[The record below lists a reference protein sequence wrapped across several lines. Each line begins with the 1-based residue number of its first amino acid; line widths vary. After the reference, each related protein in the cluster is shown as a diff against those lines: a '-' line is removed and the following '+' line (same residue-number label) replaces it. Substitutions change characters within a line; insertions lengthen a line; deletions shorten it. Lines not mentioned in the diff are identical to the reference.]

1 MSYVIELYQWN
12 NLPKTFLR
20 QSNFFCSSF
29 ELGLGSRMATI
40 DLNIGLHQIRIVSTF
55 VLTGRK
61 AKYTR
66 SKLRNFFSE
75 KGAFSDFNGRPFKGI
90 WDPKNTGAG

>member
-1 MSYVIELYQWN
+1 MAFS
-12 NLPKTFLR
+12 KFR

-29 ELGLGSRMATI
+29 ELGLDSRMATI

-75 KGAFSDFNGRPFKGI
+75 KGAFSDFNGRPFNLESESWGEGELNNYI
-90 WDPKNTGAG
+90 SNGAG